1 MAVLL
6 ALLAALSY
14 GGGDFAGGL
23 ASRRAGAVQVLLVTT
38 PVGLALI
45 AVAAVL
51 VPADPTRADLLWG
64 AVAGLAGGAAL
75 PLFYA
80 ALAAGPMT
88 VVAPVSALTAAVIP
102 VGAGLA
108 LGDRIGVLALAG
120 VVVCLAAIILVSL
133 EPAALEASVHAP
145 AGRRGLL
152 LSLGAGVGFGLF
164 FVLLSFAG
172 DDAGLWTLVTA
183 RTVAIGT
190 TVVVAVATGALSL
203 RAARVRLTYAAA
215 AGDALANVFFVL
227 ALEQGLLSLVAVI
240 TSLYPAGTV
249 LLARLV
255 LHEKLN
261 RQRLVGL
268 GLAAIGAVMV
278 GV

>member
-1 MAVLL
+1 MAVVL

-45 AVAAVL
+45 ALAAVF

-64 AVAGLAGGAAL
+64 AAAGVAGGAAL

-102 VGAGLA
+102 VAVGFAR
-108 LGDRIGVLALAG
+108 GDRIGVVALAG
-120 VVVCLAAIILVSL
+120 VVICLAAIVLVSL
-133 EPAALEASVHAP
+133 EPSGLQASAHAP

-152 LSLGAGVGFGLF
+152 LALGAGVGFGLF

-183 RTVAIGT
+183 RAVAVGV
-190 TVVVAVATGALSL
+190 TVVVAVAAGAVSL
-203 RAARVRLTYAAA
+203 RAARVPLTYAAA
-215 AGDALANVFFVL
+215 LGDGLANVFFVL

-255 LHEKLN
+255 LDEKLH

-268 GLAAIGAVMV
+268 GLAAVGAVMV
-278 GV
+278 GA